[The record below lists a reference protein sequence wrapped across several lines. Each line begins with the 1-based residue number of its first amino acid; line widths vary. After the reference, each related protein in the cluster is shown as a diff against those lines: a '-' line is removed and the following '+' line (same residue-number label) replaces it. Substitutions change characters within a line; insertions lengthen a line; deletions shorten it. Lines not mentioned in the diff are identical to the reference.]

1 MKRVYLAS
9 GISDKAR
16 KEYQKEVAQK
26 IRDLGYDVYAAAEND
41 AINDKS
47 NDPTPL
53 DIYKGDI
60 EKIKECDIFV
70 VCITGG
76 NEDGTLSEIGMV
88 AGWNEYEYLQKIKLN
103 KHYEPYKPIKIV
115 AYTTNERMMT
125 PQFWNGIA
133 SGGMNHLV
141 AGMIDKWGVFVGT
154 EDKMIDIL
162 SRK

>member
-26 IRDLGYDVYAAAEND
+26 IRDLGYEVYAAAENN

-47 NDPTPL
+47 NDPTPV
-53 DIYKGDI
+53 DIYDGDI
-60 EKIKECDIFV
+60 EEIKKSDIFV
-70 VCITGG
+70 VCISGG

-88 AGWNEYEYLQKIKLN
+88 AGWNEALTKLEGTV
-103 KHYEPYKPIKIV
+103 EPIEII
-115 AYTTNERMMT
+115 AYTTNERLMQ
-125 PQFWNGIA
+125 PQFWHGIP
-133 SGGMNHLV
+133 SGGFNHLV
-141 AGMIDKWGVFVGT
+141 AGMIDKWGKFVGT

-162 SRK
+162 SCK

>member
-103 KHYEPYKPIKIV
+103 KHYE
-115 AYTTNERMMT
+115 
-125 PQFWNGIA
+125 
-133 SGGMNHLV
+133 
-141 AGMIDKWGVFVGT
+141 
-154 EDKMIDIL
+154 
-162 SRK
+162 